1 MNYRQSRGWSRL
13 TDAREERCLAW
24 SDPMDELL
32 QLKLTKNIILLQGAH
47 ADPCPLS
54 KHQQWARE
62 PQQWT
67 TEMAWSDQSHFL
79 VHHVDG

>member
-1 MNYRQSRGWSRL
+1 MHVRS
-13 TDAREERCLAW
+13 DAWPVWL
-24 SDPMDELL
+24 DPVDELL
-32 QLKLTKNIILLQGAH
+32 QLKLTKNVILLQGAH
-47 ADPCPLS
+47 ADLCPLS
-54 KHQQWARE
+54 KHQRWARE